1 MISLYVKTHKQTGL
15 KYFGKTVQDPFS
27 YLGSG
32 IRWTRHLAKYG
43 NDVSTEIIGQF
54 ENIDE
59 CSKVALQFSA
69 ENDIVKSKEWANLI
83 PENGMIGGA
92 IHNSPHSD
100 ETKLKIS
107 EANKGRLVGEK
118 NPRFGIR
125 LLAEENGF
133 FGKTHSDETKLKISE
148 ANKGRLVGEKN
159 PAKRPEVREKLSAN
173 NVMKLPEQRERASL
187 RISGD
192 GNPAKRPEV
201 REKLSKPKRKE
212 ICQFCQKEIGS
223 HNIKRHIEAK
233 HNEIV

>member
-118 NPRFGIR
+118 NP
-125 LLAEENGF
+125 
-133 FGKTHSDETKLKISE
+133 
-148 ANKGRLVGEKN
+148 
-159 PAKRPEVREKLSAN
+159 AKRPEVREKL
-173 NVMKLPEQRERASL
+173 R
-187 RISGD
+187 
-192 GNPAKRPEV
+192 
-201 REKLSKPKRKE
+201 KPKRKE
-212 ICQFCQKEIGS
+212 PANLYPTLNRGFG
-223 HNIKRHIEAK
+223 
-233 HNEIV
+233 